1 MKKEDIKMLI
11 KDLGKILKKEFKGYN
26 AKKFGQDALAG
37 VTTAAV
43 ALPLALAFGV
53 SSGATAAAGLI
64 TAVFAGFII
73 GGLSGASYQISGP
86 TGAMT
91 AILVSLVAQYGMQ
104 GVFAAS
110 FMAGMLLLLA
120 GIFKLGGLVSYLP
133 MPVITGFTSGIAIII
148 ALGQVNN
155 LTGLASSGLTTT
167 EKIVSYFTTPQ
178 TLDVTALIIGGA
190 VILFMFLY
198 PAKLNKY
205 FPGSLAAII
214 LATAAN
220 MIWKFGVPAV
230 GAIPKTVFLDDRMS
244 LSALTDMQT
253 LKNLIVPAFSIA
265 ALGLIES
272 LLCGASAGRMK
283 NEKLNA
289 DVELLAQGVGNMLL
303 PFFGGVP
310 ATAAIARTSVAIKS
324 GGQTRMTSIV
334 HSAVLLLSMFILG
347 GVMSEIPLCALAGVL
362 IVTAWRM
369 NDFAAIK
376 SIFGKKIKTAIFQ
389 YLITMAATVIFDLT
403 TAILIGIVFSIIMF
417 VLKVSDMQVSVAA
430 IDPERIDDPKI
441 DREKLR
447 YTCVVY
453 ISGPL
458 YFGTCN
464 KLEEKISALGENYN
478 VIFSMRGVT
487 VADMSGIEALHE
499 YCERLISSGIMVFF
513 SCVQPE
519 VSDMMER
526 CGFKER
532 FKDDMFFWSADKAM
546 KHISEL

>member
-1 MKKEDIKMLI
+1 MKKEAIKMLI

-110 FMAGMLLLLA
+110 FMAGVLLLLA

-167 EKIVSYFTTPQ
+167 EKIVSYFITPQ

-244 LSALTDMQT
+244 LSALTDIAT

-376 SIFGKKIKTAIFQ
+376 SIFGRPP
-389 YLITMAATVIFDLT
+389 YSS
-403 TAILIGIVFSIIMF
+403 IL
-417 VLKVSDMQVSVAA
+417 
-430 IDPERIDDPKI
+430 
-441 DREKLR
+441 
-447 YTCVVY
+447 
-453 ISGPL
+453 
-458 YFGTCN
+458 
-464 KLEEKISALGENYN
+464 
-478 VIFSMRGVT
+478 
-487 VADMSGIEALHE
+487 
-499 YCERLISSGIMVFF
+499 
-513 SCVQPE
+513 
-519 VSDMMER
+519 
-526 CGFKER
+526 
-532 FKDDMFFWSADKAM
+532 
-546 KHISEL
+546 

>member
-1 MKKEDIKMLI
+1 MKKEAIKMLI

-110 FMAGMLLLLA
+110 FMAGVLLLLA

-167 EKIVSYFTTPQ
+167 EKIVSYFITPQ
-178 TLDVTALIIGGA
+178 TLDVTAFIIGGA

-244 LSALTDMQT
+244 LSALTDIAT

-430 IDPERIDDPKI
+430 IDPERIDDPEI

-458 YFGTCN
+458 YFGTCS

-499 YCERLISSGIMVFF
+499 YCERLISSGIMIFF